1 MTYNGDNFDF
11 PYIAKRCEVLGLDL
25 KKETGFGATSDA
37 QSTHFLSTCCTHI
50 DAIHWVKR
58 DSYLPA
64 GSHGLK
70 AVCRA
75 KLGYDPLE
83 IGAVPRPRTRR
94 PPRPAMSARPV
105 RARQTPRT

>member
-50 DAIHWVKR
+50 DAIHWVR
-58 DSYLPA
+58 PRRSHLLPA
-64 GSHGLK
+64 TTATTTTTTSSSSSTATTATHPSSPTP
-70 AVCRA
+70 
-75 KLGYDPLE
+75 PL
-83 IGAVPRPRTRR
+83 R
-94 PPRPAMSARPV
+94 
-105 RARQTPRT
+105 

>member
-50 DAIHWVKR
+50 DAIHWVNR
-58 DSYLPA
+58 ARHSHHLPA
-64 GSHGLK
+64 IATTATTTTTTTTAATTTHPSTSPTS
-70 AVCRA
+70 
-75 KLGYDPLE
+75 PL
-83 IGAVPRPRTRR
+83 R
-94 PPRPAMSARPV
+94 
-105 RARQTPRT
+105 

>member
-50 DAIHWVKR
+50 DAIHWV
-58 DSYLPA
+58 
-64 GSHGLK
+64 
-70 AVCRA
+70 
-75 KLGYDPLE
+75 
-83 IGAVPRPRTRR
+83 T
-94 PPRPAMSARPV
+94 
-105 RARQTPRT
+105 